1 MEGDEEF
8 LRRLAL
14 NDEGVLANV
23 LGMPLDERDDALDD
37 KTRALTR
44 LAALIAL
51 DSASA
56 TYQWGVASAHA
67 AGATDDEIRAVV
79 AAVSPIVGSAR
90 AAEAVMEVAVAIGGA
105 SGPLG
110 P

>member
-14 NDEGVLANV
+14 NEEGVLAKV
-23 LGMPLDERDDALDD
+23 LGIPLDQRDERLDD
-37 KTRALTR
+37 KTRTLAR

-56 TYQWGVASAHA
+56 SYQWGVAAAHA

-79 AAVSPIVGSAR
+79 AAVGPIVGSAR
-90 AAEAVMEVAVAIGGA
+90 TAEAVMEVAVAIGGPSEA
-105 SGPLG
+105 IGT
-110 P
+110 